1 MKKKLFGTLLPVS
14 ALAALMI
21 GSLTACNG
29 NSDEEKAKEVAIQ
42 LARSV
47 AAGDT
52 TQLGTLYPDVAKIDS
67 LIVPDTTDIQVT
79 TADDKQSFNVSF
91 GPSVTINVNKQ
102 GEDKYVIKESKGLL
116 ALDAETKELA
126 SKTAWTDSTLND
138 VQNTERI
145 KDKGFIGYLSG
156 IAQKSL
162 TSKVTVKGEKRDNY
176 PMMVNEGKPLY
187 VTVTNNSDAAI
198 SGSSYKVNI
207 KYAYYGRFDDFTE
220 HKVVAGKD
228 IPAHGSVKLKY
239 PSSDVGYDY
248 QEEVTGTIV
257 WGTASGMSMKELS
270 TLQYTG
276 KEYNEYQK
284 QYKAK

>member
-42 LARSV
+42 LARLV

-102 GEDKYVIKESKGLL
+102 SEDKYVIKESKGLL

-284 QYKAK
+284 QSKAK